1 MGSRLMKE
9 VLPPRTQLDPH
20 EHWCAFEQE
29 RRMRTS
35 IADAIWIVIILLSL
49 VGVLLRCVEIWT

>member
-1 MGSRLMKE
+1 MKE

-20 EHWCAFEQE
+20 ERWCAFEQE